1 MRIRKQS
8 LKLLYASVFRDE
20 TKLDIN
26 YVPPKLQHRN
36 PQFQLLSQ
44 YFRHAVETPGKMTQ
58 RVIITGKVGTGK
70 TVLAQHFGQAITRE
84 AQQRNINLHYAHVNC
99 RQNKGSFFLILQQ
112 IVTRFLP
119 TFPRRGYSAEEL
131 LQTLVQV
138 LDEKNICLIV
148 TLDELEALIQNEGSE
163 PLYKLTRIDET
174 RPRTPMRLSLICILR
189 DIAWLNKLDQ
199 STRSTLQSNIIQL
212 DDYTNMQLQDILND
226 RAAQAFKQGA
236 VSPETI
242 TLAAELGEEEGGNAR
257 YAIEL
262 LWRAGKHA
270 DTEEARTVQPEHVRK
285 AAGNVYADIRRDEVA
300 ALDLHKKL
308 FLLGIAR
315 RFQQSGD
322 IHISTGEAEQA
333 YNIVCEEH
341 DEKPRGHTQLWKY
354 MQELSTLGVIKA
366 ELSAN
371 GQRGK
376 TTLIGLPR
384 ISAAD
389 LEKELNKTLENAR
402 RGMHNDD

>member
-1 MRIRKQS
+1 M
-8 LKLLYASVFRDE
+8 LYASVFKDE

-26 YVPPKLQHRN
+26 YTPSKLQHRN
-36 PQFQLLSQ
+36 YQLKLLNQ
-44 YFRHAVETPGKMTQ
+44 YFRHALETPGKMTQ

-70 TVLAQHFGQAITRE
+70 TVLAQHFGRSITRE
-84 AQQRNINLHYAHVNC
+84 SQQRNINLHYTHVNC

-112 IVTRFLP
+112 IVTQFHP
-119 TFPRRGYSAEEL
+119 TFPKRGYSAEEL
-131 LQTLVQV
+131 LRVLMQV
-138 LDEKNICLIV
+138 LNDKNIYLIV

-163 PLYKLTRIDET
+163 PLYKLSRIEET
-174 RPRTPMRLSLICILR
+174 YTKKPRRLSLICVLR
-189 DIAWLNKLDQ
+189 ELNWLNKLDE

-212 DDYTNMQLQDILND
+212 DAYTKTQLLDILND
-226 RAAQAFKQGA
+226 RVTLAFKEG
-236 VSPETI
+236 VVPIETV

-262 LWRAGKHA
+262 LWRAGKYA
-270 DTEEARTVQPEHVRK
+270 DTEEAKEVSPEHVRK
-285 AAGNVYADIRRDEVA
+285 AVGDVYAGVRRDEIA

-315 RFQQSGD
+315 CFQQTGGVHLSM
-322 IHISTGEAEQA
+322 GEAEEA
-333 YNIVCEEH
+333 YTIACEEF

-354 MQELSTLGVIKA
+354 VQELSSLGVIKA
-366 ELSAN
+366 KLSTS

-384 ISAAD
+384 IAAVD
-389 LEKELNKTLENAR
+389 LEKELNKTLEHAK
-402 RGMHNDD
+402 RGIAP

>member
-1 MRIRKQS
+1 MS
-8 LKLLYASVFRDE
+8 HPSVFKDE

-26 YVPPKLQHRN
+26 YIPSRLLHRN
-36 PQFQLLSQ
+36 VEAEFLAHC
-44 YFRHAVETPGKMTQ
+44 FRHTVEVPGKMAQ

-70 TVLAQHFGQAITRE
+70 TVLAQHFGQTIIRE
-84 AQQRNINLHYAHVNC
+84 AQRRNISLHYVHVNC

-131 LQTLVQV
+131 LQTLMQI
-138 LDEKNICLIV
+138 LDDKNIYLIV
-148 TLDELEALIQNEGSE
+148 TLDELETLVQNEGSD
-163 PLYKLTRIDET
+163 PLYKLSRIDET
-174 RPRTPMRLSLICILR
+174 RPKRPMRLSLICILR
-189 DIAWLNKLDQ
+189 DLSWLDKLDA

-212 DDYTNMQLQDILND
+212 DAYTKTQLQDILVD
-226 RAAQAFKQGA
+226 RATRAFKHGT
-236 VSPETI
+236 VPSETI
-242 TLAAELGEEEGGNAR
+242 TLSAELGEEEGGNAR

-270 DTEEARTVQPEHVRK
+270 DTEGSREVSPEHVRK
-285 AAGNVYADIRRDEVA
+285 AVGNVYAEIRRDEVA

-322 IHISTGEAEQA
+322 IHISTGEAEEA
-333 YNIVCEEH
+333 YAIACEEFN
-341 DEKPRGHTQLWKY
+341 EKPRGHTQLWKY
-354 MQELSTLGVIKA
+354 AQELSTLGVIKT
-366 ELSAN
+366 ELSAD

-384 ISAAD
+384 VAAAE
-389 LEKELNKTLENAR
+389 LEKELNKALGDVR
-402 RGMHNDD
+402 RRDVL